1 MLRRDVLGLG
11 AFGLCAAALPL
22 RPTTAADAVGKRE
35 FDLKEKNVELNSG
48 WKMPILGLG
57 TYSLHGDVCV
67 RSVRAALAFGM
78 RIIDTASI
86 YGNEREVGRAVR
98 EAVRNGLAREEIFVT
113 TKLYPPQFDRPEE
126 ALEESLAK
134 LDIGYVDLMLLHHP
148 GSGDVAAYRAIEKA
162 VERKLVRSIGLSN
175 WYVKELADF
184 LPKVDTTPAL
194 VQNEI
199 HPFYQEQDVVPF
211 MQEKGIVVQ
220 SWYPFGGRG
229 WTAPILEH
237 PEIVRIG
244 RAHGKTAAQVI
255 LRWNLQRNVAVIPGS
270 SNPAHIKENAEVFD
284 FELAP
289 DEMRRLAKLDRGE
302 KHDWY

>member
-11 AFGLCAAALPL
+11 AFGLCATALPL

-57 TYSLHGDVCV
+57 TYSLHGGVCV
-67 RSVRAALAFGM
+67 RSVRAALECGM

-98 EAVRNGLAREEIFVT
+98 EAMRNGLAREEIFVT

-148 GSGDVAAYRAIEKA
+148 GSATLR
-162 VERKLVRSIGLSN
+162 LTVRSKRRWSASSCARSDSPIG
-175 WYVKELADF
+175 
-184 LPKVDTTPAL
+184 T
-194 VQNEI
+194 
-199 HPFYQEQDVVPF
+199 
-211 MQEKGIVVQ
+211 
-220 SWYPFGGRG
+220 
-229 WTAPILEH
+229 
-237 PEIVRIG
+237 
-244 RAHGKTAAQVI
+244 
-255 LRWNLQRNVAVIPGS
+255 
-270 SNPAHIKENAEVFD
+270 
-284 FELAP
+284 
-289 DEMRRLAKLDRGE
+289 
-302 KHDWY
+302 

>member
-1 MLRRDVLGLG
+1 MLRRDVLRLG

-57 TYSLHGDVCV
+57 TYSLHGGVCV
-67 RSVRAALAFGM
+67 RSVRAALDCGM

-148 GSGDVAAYRAIEKA
+148 
-162 VERKLVRSIGLSN
+162 
-175 WYVKELADF
+175 
-184 LPKVDTTPAL
+184 
-194 VQNEI
+194 
-199 HPFYQEQDVVPF
+199 
-211 MQEKGIVVQ
+211 
-220 SWYPFGGRG
+220 
-229 WTAPILEH
+229 
-237 PEIVRIG
+237 
-244 RAHGKTAAQVI
+244 
-255 LRWNLQRNVAVIPGS
+255 
-270 SNPAHIKENAEVFD
+270 
-284 FELAP
+284 
-289 DEMRRLAKLDRGE
+289 
-302 KHDWY
+302 

>member
-35 FDLKEKNVELNSG
+35 FDLKEKIVELNSG

-67 RSVRAALAFGM
+67 RSVRAALACGM

-86 YGNEREVGRAVR
+86 YGNEREVGRAVC

-113 TKLYPPQFDRPEE
+113 TKLYPSQFDRPEE

-134 LDIGYVDLMLLHHP
+134 LDIGYIDLMLLHHP

-211 MQEKGIVVQ
+211 IQEKGIVVQ

-229 WTAPILEH
+229 WTAPHSRAPRDRPDRPRSRKDRRPGHFALES
-237 PEIVRIG
+237 
-244 RAHGKTAAQVI
+244 AA
-255 LRWNLQRNVAVIPGS
+255 
-270 SNPAHIKENAEVFD
+270 
-284 FELAP
+284 
-289 DEMRRLAKLDRGE
+289 
-302 KHDWY
+302 